1 MKAREA
7 AVEIAT
13 YMGISE
19 EEIMRQ
25 ALVAFLQEKKRSI
38 MRDRLEILARY
49 NVTSVDELERKIATG
64 ELPEHPAWE
73 DTIVAENLT
82 TRVTEIDRYLKRLQE
97 FGQAR
102 N

>member
-1 MKAREA
+1 LSNIAGQEVTTGAR
-7 AVEIAT
+7 VVPP
-13 YMGISE
+13 SF
-19 EEIMRQ
+19 Q
-25 ALVAFLQEKKRSI
+25 
-38 MRDRLEILARY
+38 

-64 ELPEHPAWE
+64 EPPELSAWE
-73 DTIVAENLT
+73 DTIIAENLT